1 MIDCLSWL
9 TVCHDWLFVLIDCLS
24 WLTVCPDWLFVLTD
38 CLSWLTVCGGCV
50 LERLQMPVKNTN
62 RFLLLYGSQTGQAQA
77 ISEEIAEKAE
87 REGLHAETHCLSLT
101 EQKVGTA

>member
-1 MIDCLSWL
+1 
-9 TVCHDWLFVLIDCLS
+9 
-24 WLTVCPDWLFVLTD
+24 
-38 CLSWLTVCGGCV
+38 
-50 LERLQMPVKNTN
+50 MPVKNTN